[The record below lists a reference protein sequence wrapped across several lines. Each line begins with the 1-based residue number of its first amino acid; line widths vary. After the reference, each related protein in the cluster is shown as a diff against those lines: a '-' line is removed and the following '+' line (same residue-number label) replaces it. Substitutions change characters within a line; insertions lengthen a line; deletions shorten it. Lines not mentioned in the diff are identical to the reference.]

1 MPNWHNTEAAAMTL
15 IARGNQS
22 CANKRR
28 NLYALLCPPKGRE
41 GSGQIGKAEAE
52 HDAVESDTLT
62 ADTGQEQT
70 TLASL
75 FENLAHHGKQAKTTR
90 TSCPRK
96 NNLPEETI
104 VQLEAMEHELAYEAK
119 KIETPRS
126 RSSNI
131 RLPTIKAGSCPTHS
145 KFIPSRPRIQ
155 LTKREQFM
163 MAWTAGF

>member
-1 MPNWHNTEAAAMTL
+1 MQQKQDTVEVLGVVLQCELIVRSNWPMPNWHNTEAAAMTL

-75 FENLAHHGKQAKTTR
+75 SRTR
-90 TSCPRK
+90 
-96 NNLPEETI
+96 
-104 VQLEAMEHELAYEAK
+104 
-119 KIETPRS
+119 
-126 RSSNI
+126 
-131 RLPTIKAGSCPTHS
+131 
-145 KFIPSRPRIQ
+145 
-155 LTKREQFM
+155 
-163 MAWTAGF
+163 